1 MAEVPTKSL
10 KLEETR
16 FLSPPVVREPLYQ
29 CATAIVVDDFEQLA
43 TLDIERNG
51 SVVLAGV
58 PAGFPQPQGAL
69 IPIAPPLVAGDV
81 IRARQ
86 KAGAVTSPWSV
97 AVTVRDHT
105 QDFPDGP
112 PRPQIDP
119 APVYECGSRTGVGED
134 LQRSEPAVSGIQRG
148 TAAESAADARHRSR
162 V

>member
-51 SVVLAGV
+51 SVVLAGD

-86 KAGAVTSPWSV
+86 KAGAMTSPWSA

-112 PRPQIDP
+112 RARRSILRPFTNAARAP
-119 APVYECGSRTGVGED
+119 ASTICSRAAMCGSPPTVCRSARSPAQRRT
-134 LQRSEPAVSGIQRG
+134 RASM
-148 TAAESAADARHRSR
+148 
-162 V
+162 